1 MRFDF
6 KSSCLVCSCRKLEK
20 QKEKKRKEEQKRKIA
35 SLSFN
40 PDEGEEEEEEEE
52 IEEEI
57 CKAFYLALFHRSG
70 TNFYTTFCFNK
81 LSIRAENHVQVPVP
95 CLHSVLNS

>member
-1 MRFDF
+1 MFDF
-6 KSSCLVCSCRKLEK
+6 KSSCLDCSCRKLEK

-57 CKAFYLALFHRSG
+57 CMAFYLALFHRSR
-70 TNFYTTFCFNK
+70 TNFYTTFLLNV
-81 LSIRAENHVQVPVP
+81 SISYQ
-95 CLHSVLNS
+95 